1 MMSEFIINQVPCTHC
16 KGIGVLELKSLTFEQ
31 RLKLLRAGDPT
42 TKIARIMGTSR
53 ANYNHIES
61 GEQPCYGM
69 RRENAFERLKLLADY
84 YNIPVSALQKNLLF
98 LEKTI

>member
-1 MMSEFIINQVPCTHC
+1 
-16 KGIGVLELKSLTFEQ
+16 
-31 RLKLLRAGDPT
+31 
-42 TKIARIMGTSR
+42 MGTSR